1 MFCRAELFASHRGA
15 LSGVQSML
23 NRSQF
28 SANVPWYVDSII
40 NDEPGHP
47 LLLML
52 AEYSRLLRVELIT
65 EGLKA
70 ATNNL
75 DGSADS
81 LRVIFRK
88 ADADVVGVPCVCSVA
103 TVHESLNPCIK
114 YKIHKVAESGAGWCP
129 LREPAF
135 PCCQA
140 GQ

>member
-1 MFCRAELFASHRGA
+1 
-15 LSGVQSML
+15 ML

-40 NDEPGHP
+40 NDKPGHP

-70 ATNNL
+70 ATNTL
-75 DGSADS
+75 DGSTDS

-88 ADADVVGVPCVCSVA
+88 ADADVVGVPCVCS
-103 TVHESLNPCIK
+103 
-114 YKIHKVAESGAGWCP
+114 
-129 LREPAF
+129 F
-135 PCCQA
+135 
-140 GQ
+140 